1 MAISDIRKLEQQGYA
16 DYTTKDEEFFQ
27 RVDPSFEGYKN
38 YGVVADRRSAVAD
51 AVQQA
56 GGYYEAPDTSEKDLA
71 TLGTLGT
78 AAINYGKWE
87 PYASSLLKKG
97 FPNASFSKATTTV
110 VDGVSTTTYG
120 ASGASTPLSAA
131 AGKYYSN
138 LTSGTTAGVGAG
150 VGTALVGYGIQK
162 VFGDDDPTTYTA
174 AEQIGSGVQGAGTG
188 ATIAALA
195 GVAGPV
201 GLAVGAFLGWRSGKR
216 KQKKA
221 IKEAKE
227 QRQRDIEQAY
237 LDNKVDYGQMA
248 EEEEYLK
255 NRAMFDNTYAMDQT
269 DPNRYIP
276 KYPNGGTMGSG
287 GGPTG
292 FGGYGGNP
300 TSSGPS
306 NTGYGQPNPSNYTGK
321 LQQTSIGTP
330 GYNPYF
336 SGSYSDF
343 INGLIGMQGPIINKG
358 KFVGG
363 AAQRSS
369 ILESQDAAGS
379 AGNFLQ
385 RQENKEDNFYKTGQ
399 EGMKVPKRDGVRL
412 NYNKEG
418 KVIGE
423 STHLMRAEKVDGRWV
438 GFPSLF
444 QNKDGTWIDMSKEK
458 NWMPIYEEAKRR
470 GEVIDFGDNK
480 DAALKFGKGSWKRK
494 TQKGEKGM
502 KVAEVTGN
510 EVIMPA
516 ERQNKIEKALAS
528 GDTETP
534 GKIMKQTLSENKVT
548 KGAASHDSNPMPI
561 MSSGAVLDKNGND
574 TGLKANDGAGIY
586 HQASKQFKKNM
597 SNKQLSKT
605 IAKNIAS
612 WKKQGKA

>member
-16 DYTTKDEEFFQ
+16 DYTSQDEDFFQ

-38 YGVVADRRSAVAD
+38 YGVVADKRNAVAD

-97 FPNASFSKATTTV
+97 FPKASFSTATQTTV
-110 VDGVSTTTYG
+110 DGITTTTYG
-120 ASGASTPLSAA
+120 TGANVASTPIGAA
-131 AGKYYSN
+131 ASKYYSN
-138 LTSGTTAGVGAG
+138 LTAGQATTSAIGTG
-150 VGTALVGYGIQK
+150 VGTALVGYGIKK

-174 AEQIGSGVQGAGTG
+174 AEQIGTGVQAVGTA
-188 ATIAALA
+188 ATIANVAGIAL
-195 GVAGPV
+195 GPV
-201 GLAVGAFLGWRSGKR
+201 GLAAAAFLGWRSGKR
-216 KQKKA
+216 KQRKA
-221 IKEAKE
+221 IQAAKE
-227 QRQRDIEQAY
+227 QRQIDIEQAY
-237 LDNKVDYGQMA
+237 LENKVDYGEMA
-248 EEEEYLK
+248 KQEEYLK
-255 NRAMFDNTYAMDQT
+255 NRAMFENTYAMDQT
-269 DPNRYIP
+269 DPNQFIP
-276 KYPNGGTMGSG
+276 SYPNGGTIGTG
-287 GGPTG
+287 GGPSG
-292 FGGYGGNP
+292 FGGYGGSP
-300 TSSGPS
+300 YTTS
-306 NTGYGQPNPSNYTGK
+306 TGTQPNSMGSVGAGYVPFQSFNNPSNP
-321 LQQTSIGTP
+321 IA
-330 GYNPYF
+330 
-336 SGSYSDF
+336 GSYAGF
-343 INGLIGMQGPIINKG
+343 INGLIGMQGPLVNKG
-358 KFVGG
+358 RFVGG
-363 AAQRSS
+363 ASQRSVV
-369 ILESQDAAGS
+369 LENQGAQGS

-385 RQENKEDNFYKTGQ
+385 RQEGTKNNFYKT
-399 EGMKVPKRDGVRL
+399 
-412 NYNKEG
+412 
-418 KVIGE
+418 
-423 STHLMRAEKVDGRWV
+423 A
-438 GFPSLF
+438 
-444 QNKDGTWIDMSKEK
+444 
-458 NWMPIYEEAKRR
+458 
-470 GEVIDFGDNK
+470 
-480 DAALKFGKGSWKRK
+480 
-494 TQKGEKGM
+494 EKGM

-597 SNKQLSKT
+597 SNKQLSKA

>member
-16 DYTTKDEEFFQ
+16 DYTSRDEEFFQ

-138 LTSGTTAGVGAG
+138 LTSGTAAGVGAG

-201 GLAVGAFLGWRSGKR
+201 GLAVGAFLGWRRGKK

-385 RQENKEDNFYKTGQ
+385 RQENKEDNFYKTG
-399 EGMKVPKRDGVRL
+399 
-412 NYNKEG
+412 
-418 KVIGE
+418 
-423 STHLMRAEKVDGRWV
+423 
-438 GFPSLF
+438 
-444 QNKDGTWIDMSKEK
+444 
-458 NWMPIYEEAKRR
+458 
-470 GEVIDFGDNK
+470 
-480 DAALKFGKGSWKRK
+480 
-494 TQKGEKGM
+494 EKGM

-534 GKIMKQTLSENKVT
+534 GKIMKQTLAENKVT